1 MVEGLESPSTQNG
14 DPGKQFDKVTQ
25 WWNEQPDE
33 SAATI
38 QRASV
43 AMGVDARKMK
53 NATTDEI
60 VLKVMTVAM
69 LMSS

>member
-1 MVEGLESPSTQNG
+1 MKTLE
-14 DPGKQFDKVTQ
+14 KQLEKVTQ

-38 QRASV
+38 QSQCGDGGRCS
-43 AMGVDARKMK
+43 KMK